1 MELQYKGEENR
12 TNLDL
17 IVYGVLEPKES
28 LKKDK
33 IYEIPDGLANQ
44 FLEHSKNWSKP
55 LTKKIK
61 GDK

>member
-28 LKKDK
+28 LEKDK
-33 IYEIPDGLANQ
+33 IYDIPDGLANQ
-44 FLEHSKNWSKP
+44 FLKHTKNWVKP
-55 LTKKIK
+55 LTKKTK